1 MNFDSLQET
10 LPLMLQGMG
19 GIFIVVL
26 LIYIMMKILLKVF
39 PPKA

>member
-26 LIYIMMKILLKVF
+26 LIYIMMKVLLKVF